1 MVTLESIFERNNMNL
16 AYKRVVANKGSAGVD
31 SMEVQDFLEHL
42 KWHGPELVA
51 SIKEGSYKPQ
61 PVLRVLIPKEEKGKF
76 LSEEKKT

>member
-31 SMEVQDFLEHL
+31 AMEVQDFREHL

-51 SIKEGSYKPQ
+51 SIKEGSYVGNPHGDR
-61 PVLRVLIPKEEKGKF
+61 PLGTTMRGT
-76 LSEEKKT
+76 KTIGGV